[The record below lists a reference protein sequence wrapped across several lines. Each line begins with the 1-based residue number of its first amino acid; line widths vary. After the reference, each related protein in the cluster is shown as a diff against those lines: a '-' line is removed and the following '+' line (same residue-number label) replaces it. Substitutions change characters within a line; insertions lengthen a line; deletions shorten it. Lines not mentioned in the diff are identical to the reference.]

1 MASGFASDRPGRASS
16 GPDGLTLVEVLV
28 VIAIVALLLALLLP
42 GVQSLRALARTTSCG
57 NNLHQ
62 LGVVLARYVA
72 IRQQSPTPAD
82 MLDGV
87 DHLLDGERSV
97 YRCPEVVGL
106 DLQAYGVNMCL
117 NRIMTEADLIT
128 MTDANVAVLRYRY
141 ADAEK
146 WATMIAPRHAGVVN
160 ALSFDGR
167 VDRRTPDE
175 INPYDPVEGPRIL
188 EQWWQPRLPC
198 SADES
203 ACGCVAKGLRAVYT
217 PLAYDGLTEPV
228 TMTVPT
234 LYLPFGHN
242 TGYGDVKSHLKD
254 VHPFWDKKAYR
265 PFTAQITGSLAIPK
279 TGNYRFLVS
288 HDDSMSMRVD
298 GQLIHN
304 RGSWTGGPGSQVWNS
319 AGTIPLKR
327 STCVP
332 IEITLHQ
339 NPPTDNHLWVMW
351 ESDAGIPLQPIPV
364 ENMCSDP
371 R

>member
-1 MASGFASDRPGRASS
+1 MIGSVRSERR
-16 GPDGLTLVEVLV
+16 GPCRSRNGGLTLVEVLV
-28 VIAIVALLLALLLP
+28 VIAIVAVLLGLLLP
-42 GVQSLRALARTTSCG
+42 GVQSLRALARTTSCS
-57 NNLHQ
+57 NNLHE
-62 LGVVLARYVA
+62 LGVALAHFVA
-72 IRQQSPTPAD
+72 IRQVSPTPAD

-87 DHLLDGERSV
+87 DHMLDGERSV
-97 YRCPEVVGL
+97 YRCPEVEGA

-117 NRIMTEADLIT
+117 NRIMTEADLIA
-128 MTDANVAVLRYRY
+128 MTDANVAVLRYRF
-141 ADAEK
+141 ADGEK

-160 ALSFDGR
+160 ALCFDGR
-167 VDRRTPDE
+167 VDRRTPEE
-175 INPYDPVEGPRIL
+175 INPYDPVDGPRIL
-188 EQWWQPRLPC
+188 LQWWQPRLPC

-203 ACGCVAKGLRAVYT
+203 ACGCVAKGLRGVYT
-217 PLAYDGLTEPV
+217 PLSYDGLTEPV
-228 TMTVPT
+228 TMTVTT

-242 TGYGDVKSHLKD
+242 TGWGDVKDHLKG

-265 PFTAQITGSLAIPK
+265 PFTATISGSIAIPK

-288 HDDSMSMRVD
+288 HDDAMSMRVD
-298 GQLIHN
+298 GQLVHN

-332 IEITLHQ
+332 IEITLTQ

-364 ENMCSDP
+364 EAMCSDP